1 MLIDEIY
8 YYVCTDKSNNIF
20 VYSHDTNKLLI
31 IAENMNNSNKYFK
44 VTFVPSEN
52 ETYSHIVKAFINK
65 YFNNICSEDITSYN
79 EHDEYVV
86 GILSAPLWVEF
97 NYNKSLPF
105 MWIVDILDDATVYGL
120 EIKVESGKIY
130 YQH

>member
-1 MLIDEIY
+1 MVINEMNYRVVVDS
-8 YYVCTDKSNNIF
+8 DNNLLVF
-20 VYSHDTNKLLI
+20 SHDNSLLVI
-31 IAENMNNSNKYFK
+31 CDNINSSNKYFK
-44 VTFVPSEN
+44 VTFVSSEN

-65 YFNNICSEDITSYN
+65 YFNNICSQDITSYT

-105 MWIVDILDDATVYGL
+105 TQIVNILDDATVYGL
-120 EIKVESGKIY
+120 EIKVENGKIY